1 MPQRIERVKRLHA
14 ARVAFPGR
22 VEQAVDVAEGDDLP
36 AGSHRSETV
45 RLCNRVEVAISHV
58 VPLNGGDMSI
68 TEVLTE
74 GLRTRFPSIALQMRT
89 TQALAARNYYPGE
102 EWLPSLELFARPT
115 RPIPKL
121 WRLQE
126 QVTYGRVLSRGEAA
140 LPEAGRAS
148 IERLLDANAVVA
160 TGGTYLVEQYSL
172 LPKLVEWQIAAR
184 NRRPV
189 LFYTQSLGPFRSR
202 INRREVSRALAQ
214 SPLILL
220 RDDRSREHLKDLG
233 VPLDNVHV
241 AADAAFAK
249 VPERAKF
256 ALPVDGRDLHL
267 GISVRQWPV
276 GAGLRSRPVRRFAAK
291 VSEAVTQ
298 LVRGLPAHVTFLST
312 CQGAPEYWIDD
323 SLLARAVAA
332 DLPQDVRRRVEVDSS
347 FHRPN
352 EFRNIV
358 STFDIYI
365 ATRLHA
371 AILGLTAGTPVVP
384 IAYEFK
390 THEVFRDLTGNGSAL
405 DIQKFCAQDLVDRVH
420 LLLRDADRLFPALE
434 DGLARQRAS
443 AHDAQRLLEECLL
456 SVL

>member
-1 MPQRIERVKRLHA
+1 
-14 ARVAFPGR
+14 
-22 VEQAVDVAEGDDLP
+22 
-36 AGSHRSETV
+36 V
-45 RLCNRVEVAISHV
+45 RLCNWVEVAISHV

-74 GLRTRFPSIALQMRT
+74 GLRARFPSIALQMRT
-89 TQALAARNYYPGE
+89 TQATAAPNYYPGE

-115 RPIPKL
+115 HPIPKL

-140 LPEAGRAS
+140 LSDPGRAA
-148 IERLLDANAVVA
+148 IERLLSACAVVA

-172 LPKLVEWQIAAR
+172 LPKLVEWEIAAR
-184 NRRPV
+184 NRLPV
-189 LFYTQSLGPFRSR
+189 LFYTQSLGPFHSR
-202 INRREVSRALAQ
+202 INRKAVSRVLAG

-233 VPLDNVHV
+233 VPLENVRV

-249 VPERAKF
+249 APERPKF
-256 ALPVDGRDLHL
+256 ALPAAGGHLHL
-267 GISVRQWPV
+267 GVSVRQWPV

-291 VSEAVTQ
+291 LGEALTQ
-298 LVRGLPAHVTFLST
+298 LVRKLPADVTFIST
-312 CQGAPEYWIDD
+312 CQGSPEYWIDD
-323 SLLARAVAA
+323 SLLALAVAA

-347 FHRPN
+347 FHTPG
-352 EFRNIV
+352 EFRAIV
-358 STFDIYI
+358 ATFDVYV

-390 THEVFRDLTGNGSAL
+390 THEVFRELTGKGSAL
-405 DIQKFCAQDLVDRVH
+405 DIHEFNAQDLVDHVDT
-420 LLLRDADRLFPALE
+420 LLRDADRTFPALE

-443 AHDAQRLLEECLL
+443 AHDAQRLLEERLL